1 MKKLFF
7 CTLLTIVG
15 LPFGKAQ
22 SNEVEVQRVEGELRV
37 GLTAPLGG
45 FHGGSATVGPAF
57 GVEIRY
63 NIPKSSWD
71 MGFQI
76 NATTAVRKFHS
87 SNYTY
92 EQSNRSVN
100 YLLSGGYNFGQ
111 GKKVNPFVGAGF
123 GLNFY
128 DAIDD
133 VVYDGSGKCFT
144 FAPRVGVE
152 LFHHLRFTLTS
163 NITRTGYSNIEFTI
177 GGVIGGRPKK
187 R

>member
-7 CTLLTIVG
+7 CTLLTIFG
-15 LPFGKAQ
+15 LPFVKAQ

-45 FHGGSATVGPAF
+45 FHGGNATVGPAF

-76 NATTAVRKFHS
+76 NATTAIRKFHS

-100 YLLSGGYNFGQ
+100 YLLTGGYNFGR
-111 GKKVNPFVGAGF
+111 GKESQS
-123 GLNFY
+123 
-128 DAIDD
+128 IR
-133 VVYDGSGKCFT
+133 GS
-144 FAPRVGVE
+144 R
-152 LFHHLRFTLTS
+152 
-163 NITRTGYSNIEFTI
+163 I
-177 GGVIGGRPKK
+177 RPQFI
-187 R
+187 